1 MMPPATAVDYTVQPF
16 EGSDIVAVVLAVS
29 ALLCLLI
36 RFRDREP
43 GMGWFGFSMGSLALW
58 VAFNRQH
65 LPTGPELNASP
76 WWYVMCA
83 AQAAMGPGLVAY
95 LGVPSRWR
103 LRAMLPIVAPSLAF
117 GAAVAWVSWTGA
129 IVPRAWLH
137 GFTALAFTTM
147 AALVLWA
154 HRREPTA
161 GHPALALAFLAVP
174 VLALTLMVTGTEP
187 VAIRYWA
194 VLPVMLIGVTLPSVS
209 LTRRQRA
216 LQLEIHRRR
225 AAEHALS
232 LLNQSL
238 EGQVTQRTADLQD
251 MVAGLESFNRSVSH
265 DLRGPLGG
273 IAGLARV
280 ARQRLGE
287 GVVPMVDQ
295 ALGAIAEQADS
306 SSRLVAALLE
316 LARVGES
323 DIRRQRLDPAHVA
336 REVIEQIRVATR
348 GALPRIEVHPMP
360 TLDTDP
366 ELLRA
371 VLANLIG
378 NAVKFTPAGDAG
390 HVEIGALRTQTS
402 VDLYVRDNGIGFDKQ
417 TAATLFQ
424 PFRRGHGRE
433 FEGHGVG
440 LSIVRRAVERLGGRV
455 SAASAPGQG
464 ARFEFTLPQSASA

>member
-1 MMPPATAVDYTVQPF
+1 
-16 EGSDIVAVVLAVS
+16 
-29 ALLCLLI
+29 
-36 RFRDREP
+36 
-43 GMGWFGFSMGSLALW
+43 
-58 VAFNRQH
+58 
-65 LPTGPELNASP
+65 
-76 WWYVMCA
+76 
-83 AQAAMGPGLVAY
+83 
-95 LGVPSRWR
+95 
-103 LRAMLPIVAPSLAF
+103 
-117 GAAVAWVSWTGA
+117 
-129 IVPRAWLH
+129 
-137 GFTALAFTTM
+137 
-147 AALVLWA
+147 
-154 HRREPTA
+154 
-161 GHPALALAFLAVP
+161 
-174 VLALTLMVTGTEP
+174 
-187 VAIRYWA
+187 
-194 VLPVMLIGVTLPSVS
+194 
-209 LTRRQRA
+209 
-216 LQLEIHRRR
+216 
-225 AAEHALS
+225 
-232 LLNQSL
+232 
-238 EGQVTQRTADLQD
+238 
-251 MVAGLESFNRSVSH
+251 VSH

-295 ALGAIAEQADS
+295 ALGAIADQADS

-323 DIRRQRLDPAHVA
+323 EIRRQRLDPAHVA
-336 REVIEQIRVATR
+336 REVIAQIRVATR

-440 LSIVRRAVERLGGRV
+440 LSIVRRAVERLGGKV
-455 SAASAPGQG
+455 SVKSAPGQG